1 MVRNGAGPGGR
12 TRLRAEVNGP
22 CSSQGLSSL
31 EWHLIVGSTFDS
43 PRNSNHFSL
52 IFCRPRNWL
61 LLSDVLKKLKMSSR
75 IFRCNFPNVEI
86 VTIAEAEFYRQVSA
100 SLLFSCSKDVEAFN
114 PESKEL
120 LDLVEFTNELQTL
133 LGSTVEWLH
142 PSDMVSDDYW

>member
-1 MVRNGAGPGGR
+1 MALVSAGDSFS
-12 TRLRAEVNGP
+12 L
-22 CSSQGLSSL
+22 L
-31 EWHLIVGSTFDS
+31 EWNLIVRSTFNF
-43 PRNSNHFSL
+43 PRNLNHFPF

-100 SLLFSCSKDVEAFN
+100 SLLFSCSKDLEAFN

-120 LDLVEFTNELQTL
+120 LDLVEFTSELQTL

-142 PSDMVSDDYW
+142 PSDVVTDDYW